1 MPLLSALGLGV
12 AILVLQG
19 LTPVLFREIEHTAI
33 LFLRGAQTSAS
44 VATDLAASAGSV
56 RIENTRMTLPQAPAI
71 EVR

>member
-1 MPLLSALGLGV
+1 MPLLSAIGLGV
-12 AILVLQG
+12 AILVLQA

-33 LFLRGAQTSAS
+33 LFLKGAQTSAT

-56 RIENTRMTLPQAPAI
+56 RIENRRMTLPQAPAI